1 MKQFFKIAS
10 YFSNLFFLVLFL
22 EGSSMATKTEEKS
35 DTKNIEKLLN
45 SINKVSKKEVA
56 VNVKRD
62 NSAIKRIVKLH
73 GEYCQM
79 FQMTLLKAIMTFN
92 LTKNDIL
99 VLFGY
104 SALMEYG
111 NALNISQQ
119 DVGKLIQI
127 SQPNIAR
134 SVKKLKEVGIFYSTA
149 DAPRSLYIHP
159 AFIVKGDLSQFLNE
173 IEKWEGEH
181 GEKKQEKEPE
191 QQEQTELDLPF

>member
-1 MKQFFKIAS
+1 
-10 YFSNLFFLVLFL
+10 
-22 EGSSMATKTEEKS
+22 MATKTEEKT

-79 FQMTLLKAIMTFN
+79 FQMTFLKAIMTFN

-119 DVGKLIQI
+119 DVGKAEHSKNLFAIAASFYGAFLALLAYNHFHFTLPIILMLIYDVWMLVYVFSKKPKAGVGTKVLAVIFFLI
-127 SQPNIAR
+127 S
-134 SVKKLKEVGIFYSTA
+134 VGLMGLMLYLIFWKPSA
-149 DAPRSLYIHP
+149 
-159 AFIVKGDLSQFLNE
+159 
-173 IEKWEGEH
+173 
-181 GEKKQEKEPE
+181 
-191 QQEQTELDLPF
+191 